1 MKLNFKDGFVD
12 FLNLV
17 LKNTT
22 LIILFRKSSSEY
34 EHEQFVNFS
43 DENSNDLILFVSF
56 EMYNFIEKKTNSHY
70 FQAKI
75 KLINLYL
82 NPFKEIS

>member
-56 EMYNFIEKKTNSHY
+56 EMYNFIEKKQALTIFKLNSNL
-70 FQAKI
+70 
-75 KLINLYL
+75 LIY
-82 NPFKEIS
+82 I

>member
-1 MKLNFKDGFVD
+1 MKLNFEDGFVD

-22 LIILFRKSSSEY
+22 LIILFRKNSSEH

-43 DENSNDLILFVSF
+43 NENSNDLILFVSF
-56 EMYNFIEKKTNSHY
+56 EMYNSMKKNSHY
-70 FQAKI
+70 FKTKFYSI
-75 KLINLYL
+75 
-82 NPFKEIS
+82 